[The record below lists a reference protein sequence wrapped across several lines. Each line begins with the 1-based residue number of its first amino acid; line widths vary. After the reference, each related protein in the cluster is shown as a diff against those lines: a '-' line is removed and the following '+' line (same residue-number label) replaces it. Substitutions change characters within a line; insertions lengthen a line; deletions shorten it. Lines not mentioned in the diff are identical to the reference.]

1 LFEKSVKRRKELR
14 AGEST
19 EDLSS
24 YTRVVEVKHRINFV
38 KAVGFTFE

>member
-14 AGEST
+14 AGGSS

-24 YTRVVEVKHRINFV
+24 HTRVVEVKHRTNFM
-38 KAVGFTFE
+38 KAVGFIFE